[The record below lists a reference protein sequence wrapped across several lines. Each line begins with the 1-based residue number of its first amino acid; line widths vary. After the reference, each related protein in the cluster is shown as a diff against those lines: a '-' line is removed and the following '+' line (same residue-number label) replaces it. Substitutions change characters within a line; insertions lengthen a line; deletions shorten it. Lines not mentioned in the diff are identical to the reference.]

1 MGAMALT
8 ALAVVDGTV
17 LPADEATIGVTDLG
31 LLRGDGVFEVIS
43 IYEGRFFAL
52 EDHLRRMATSAQ
64 NLRLE
69 IDLGAVQADLE
80 ALVADAGP
88 VTGAIRF
95 FVTRGGTR
103 VGLVEAVPQEREPL
117 TLATVE
123 YVPPR
128 GLDGVK
134 SLSYAGNM
142 LATRLAQE
150 KGAVEAL
157 LVTPHGRVL
166 EGPTSSFFVSLDGE
180 TLVTPP
186 LSDRVLDSIT
196 RRGLS
201 KAPSGLPFA
210 PSASTP
216 RAQPRQKESSPRK
229 VPPTSRYPSGG
240 ASTCAVL
247 WKLDY
252 SFPSSTPTT
261 ATLPRSTPTTHTS
274 VSGRWGDPPSRRSSA
289 PVSVEA

>member
-1 MGAMALT
+1 MTLT
-8 ALAVVDGTV
+8 ALAVLDGTV
-17 LPADEATIGVTDLG
+17 MPADEATIGVTDLG

-43 IYEGRFFAL
+43 VYEGRLFAL

-80 ALVADAGP
+80 ALLADAGP

-95 FVTRGGTR
+95 FVTRGGRR
-103 VGLVEAVPQEREPL
+103 VGLVEAVPEEREPL
-117 TLATVE
+117 ILASVE

-128 GLDGVK
+128 VLDGVK

-142 LATRLAQE
+142 LATRLAVE
-150 KGAVEAL
+150 RGATEAL

-196 RRGLS
+196 RRRLL
-201 KAPSGLPFA
+201 ALLPHAREEVVTRDELRGAREAFL
-210 PSASTP
+210 ASTT
-216 RAQPRQKESSPRK
+216 REVQPIARIDTDDLPV
-229 VPPTSRYPSGG
+229 VPGPLTQ
-240 ASTCAVL
+240 
-247 WKLDY
+247 
-252 SFPSSTPTT
+252 
-261 ATLPRSTPTTHTS
+261 
-274 VSGRWGDPPSRRSSA
+274 
-289 PVSVEA
+289 EAADAFAAHIRDALEA